1 MMKIVTL
8 TAMRT
13 MATAMRSKGSTV
25 RGSIYRALANDS
37 FFLTNIVLVF
47 IFNIIDA
54 IFTPI
59 WLRLEL
65 AKEANPIM
73 DWIYLNWGE
82 TAFVAVKI
90 FVCSIALYILWQLK
104 DRILAKIM
112 IVPISLLYS
121 IIAALHVWGWLYL

>member
-1 MMKIVTL
+1 MATVTA
-8 TAMRT
+8 TRV
-13 MATAMRSKGSTV
+13 MATVMTAMRSRESTV
-25 RGSIYRALANDS
+25 RGSIYQALANDS
-37 FFLTNIVLVF
+37 FFLINIVLVF

-82 TAFVAVKI
+82 TSFVVVKI

-104 DRILAKIM
+104 DRMLAKIM
-112 IVPISLLYS
+112 IVPISLLYA